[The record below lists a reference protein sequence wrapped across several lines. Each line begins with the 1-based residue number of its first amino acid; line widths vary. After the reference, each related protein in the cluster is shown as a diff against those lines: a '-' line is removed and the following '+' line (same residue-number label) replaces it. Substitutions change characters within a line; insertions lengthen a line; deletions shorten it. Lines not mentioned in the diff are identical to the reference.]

1 MNSLPRPSANGAGI
15 FEDDAPGMPKSL
27 RAGRLYGEAEL
38 FLRRIDRVLGET
50 RRHDD
55 NFA

>member
-1 MNSLPRPSANGAGI
+1 MNSLPRPSVDGAGI
-15 FEDDAPGMPKSL
+15 FEDDAPGMPKTL
-27 RAGRLYGEAEL
+27 RAGRLYRKAEL
-38 FLRRIDRVLGET
+38 FLRRIDRFFGKT